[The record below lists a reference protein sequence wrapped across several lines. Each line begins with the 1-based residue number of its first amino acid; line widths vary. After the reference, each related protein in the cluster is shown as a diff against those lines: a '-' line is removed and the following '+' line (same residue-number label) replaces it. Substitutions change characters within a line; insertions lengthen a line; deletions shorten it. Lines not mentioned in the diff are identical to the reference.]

1 MGSPLVTR
9 YGVGADTAMA
19 RRDEFNFEVD
29 SELLVYGATSPN
41 AHVTFRGEPIE
52 LRDDGTF
59 TVRVSMP
66 ERRQVIPVVATR
78 SDGVEQRTIVIAI
91 ERNTKVMETLVR
103 DPQDIATG

>member
-1 MGSPLVTR
+1 M
-9 YGVGADTAMA
+9 
-19 RRDEFNFEVD
+19 
-29 SELLVYGATSPN
+29 
-41 AHVTFRGEPIE
+41 TFRGEPIE
-52 LRDDGTF
+52 LREDGTF

-78 SDGVEQRTIVIAI
+78 ADGVEQRTIVIAI